1 MAGHVTTIRWVKT
14 KELKDQYVD
23 DTEEKITEDALASS
37 SAKLLPP
44 ETVLMAMY
52 GDGKTITSL
61 GILRSE
67 SACNQACCAMVV
79 FCLSWKWRKRSSVKI
94 MERTYEERAQALLC
108 GRESCGSEAASFG
121 QSASFGT

>member
-67 SACNQACCAMVV
+67 SACNQACCAMVAV
-79 FCLSWKWRKRSSVKI
+79 RS
-94 MERTYEERAQALLC
+94 LC
-108 GRESCGSEAASFG
+108 NHLFLFYSLKYHRDD
-121 QSASFGT
+121 